1 MMLRQQFQ
9 TAVSLIYPSAC
20 VSCGAQV
27 QDDFGLC
34 GQCWSK
40 TEFIS
45 GASCDSCG
53 CSLPGHA
60 PDGERNLCDG
70 CLSDPP
76 PWNRGRA
83 ALAYQGQGKR
93 LVLALKHG
101 DRTDLAR
108 PAAGWLQKAG
118 QDLLRNDPLL
128 VPVPLHW
135 SRLLRRG
142 YNQAALLAQALAL
155 RGNWDCCPNALLRS
169 KMTPSLD
176 HKSRKDRQTLLSDAI
191 RVNPRQAA
199 RLTGRK
205 IILIDDVMTSGATLR
220 ACTAACQAAEARDVH
235 VLVLA
240 RVNGSVTGREWPSN
254 T

>member
-20 VSCGAQV
+20 VSCGAHV

-34 GQCWSK
+34 GHCWSE

-53 CSLPGHA
+53 CALPGHA
-60 PDGERNLCDG
+60 QDAERNLCDG

-76 PWNRGRA
+76 LWSRGRA
-83 ALAYQGQGKR
+83 ALAYGGQGRR
-93 LVLALKHG
+93 LVLAFKHG

-118 QDLLRNDPLL
+118 QDLLQDDPLL

-155 RGNWDCCPNALLRS
+155 RGDWDCCPDALLRS
-169 KMTPSLD
+169 KMTPALD
-176 HKSRKDRQTLLSDAI
+176 HRSRTDRQKILSGVI
-191 RVNPRQAA
+191 RANPRQAA
-199 RLTGRK
+199 RMKGRK
-205 IILIDDVMTSGATLR
+205 IVLIDDVMTSGATLR
-220 ACTAACQAAEARDVH
+220 ACTAACQAEDAKEVH

-240 RVNGSVTGREWPSN
+240 RVNGGFTGV
-254 T
+254 

>member
-1 MMLRQQFQ
+1 MLRQQFQ

-60 PDGERNLCDG
+60 LDGERNLCDG

-76 PWNRGRA
+76 PWSRGRA

-240 RVNGSVTGREWPSN
+240 RVNGSVTGRELPSN